1 MRIVKCCF
9 NTIYSAESWAM
20 DKQWE
25 NRIAAPQMGLYRGIG
40 CKLWTQTI
48 KKRGPG
54 KARNEMRAGERNE
67 I

>member
-1 MRIVKCCF
+1 
-9 NTIYSAESWAM
+9 M